1 MEDEF
6 RGGTSLNSGVRSD
19 LKVLEMEATLEGK
32 VEKHTWLLN

>member
-6 RGGTSLNSGVRSD
+6 GDGTSSMSGVRSD

-32 VEKHTWLLN
+32 VRKYNVM